1 MTVAL
6 FEYESPRLRTFS
18 KVTGAFGLPN
28 TDQIAIAIAF
38 IHHTALAIP
47 SKLNAKRSYD
57 LPPSMVTTDT
67 NMN

>member
-47 SKLNAKRSYD
+47 SKLN
-57 LPPSMVTTDT
+57 
-67 NMN
+67 